1 MLRLGVITDV
11 HTDARP
17 DAAWHN
23 RYDQPGTL
31 PRLEAALETF
41 GGIGVDA
48 LVILGDITD
57 SGRPE
62 AFAGAVDLLAGWTG
76 PLVAVAGNHDQQV
89 AGAFATALGRL
100 ESADSIA
107 LAGADLHTIGL
118 EGEWPGRL
126 RPRLATAPSQT
137 DVQVVAGHYPVRS
150 QEPATR
156 AAGLKYAGDLA
167 DRPALEAAVRALGEC
182 TVALC
187 GHLHVRAAEASGG
200 LLQLAFASL
209 IEYPYEVGVVD
220 VDGDRVRR
228 RCLLVEPHPPGH
240 EADTVLA
247 SHDQCWVFEA
257 GAWREVASP
266 NYGE

>member
-11 HTDARP
+11 HTDARA

-31 PRLEAALETF
+31 LRLETALETF
-41 GGIGVDA
+41 SEVGVDA
-48 LVILGDITD
+48 LAVLGDITD

-62 AFAGAVDLLAGWTG
+62 ALAEAVELLAGWTG

-100 ESADSIA
+100 EPVDSIA
-107 LAGADLHTIGL
+107 LAGADLHAIGL
-118 EGEWPGRL
+118 QGEWPGRL
-126 RPRLATAPSQT
+126 RPRLATAPSQA
-137 DVQVVAGHYPVRS
+137 DIQVVASHYPVLS

-167 DRPALEAAVRALGEC
+167 DRPALEAAVRALGER

-187 GHLHVRAAEASGG
+187 GHLHVRTAEASGG

-209 IEYPYEVGVVD
+209 IEYPYEVAVVEVED
-220 VDGDRVRR
+220 HRVRR

-240 EADTVLA
+240 EADTVLTP
-247 SHDQCWVFEA
+247 HDQCWVFEA

-266 NYGE
+266 NYA